1 MLCTRVRYT
10 IRVKHADFEWTVYRR
25 YKHFRQLHESL
36 ALFRAKYKLPLPGRD
51 RNQRRATIMKDL
63 QGMKQHLKE
72 QKQNSSGVKGAKAGR
87 LPLRPEPLVSEEDI
101 PQRMKQLQ
109 EYLQSLLTCKSYRN
123 HPETL
128 KFFEVSNMSFVH
140 KLGAKSKEGLIEKC
154 SGGRRINIQCCG
166 CLQNLHLAGTW
177 NRRWLVVKDNCV
189 LYIRPEDGLV
199 RDALLMDSAFKVRC
213 GIRETGATHGVLIEN
228 YSRKLLIKC
237 WTSRKAK
244 EWAEELLYVAKT
256 LASDYT
262 NPTRFGSFAPA
273 RENTHARWFVD
284 GNTYFEAVAD
294 ALEKAR
300 EEIYITDWWLSPEI
314 YLKRPIVDGDKWRLD
329 VILKRKAEQ
338 GVKVFVL
345 LYKEIEAALT
355 IKSVYSKQKLM
366 SQCPENIKVMRHP
379 DHIPGKGVLLWAHH
393 EKLVIIDQL
402 IAFAGGLDLCY
413 GRWDDENHRMKDLG
427 SISLKPLP
435 TQADP
440 SSPTESEMLRRP
452 EYSSH
457 TEISMVTSEESVS
470 IPPSSPPLT
479 HGDRG
484 GDDTNISSNN
494 NVNYKTTN
502 NDSQPETDQP
512 NSPALPNSSL
522 ESRHTKVNAGEA
534 EEQQHLQHEESSEPS
549 SLPSQQQPIEANI
562 VISNTADTA
571 SSENANTPK
580 NATPTGSPVPGT
592 RATAA
597 VLSRQV
603 SSPTSSLGSGWGGGG
618 GRGDMVSSSPV
629 MQRGRVGAGGKMLVR
644 QPSSMIDTTGF
655 SDDALE
661 EINKSMHPFK
671 DIHSDSFFNKKI
683 QLEEEEDIEEDN
695 TGVSQNNVNI
705 YLDDTID
712 KEIIC
717 NADADLGPQSSSP
730 SGRRKQSKT
739 VEKSNEESVAVKASK
754 LWARRSRQKSLELK
768 VPRNGGSQMGKK
780 GEIEADRSQDTL
792 NEGGGAEGLN
802 GSGHSPATKKKQD
815 KKAAKNKKQE
825 IMSGEERDT
834 LSAPEGDAKL
844 RANSDSSI
852 KSDVGLLGRASL
864 PATVSGR
871 VYATNSSH
879 LPNYQ
884 STSDSNQ
891 TSPPKTADSS
901 SSRRAF
907 SLANTVSAM
916 NALRKMVGR
925 KDSEGEHGVHE
936 ASDKDEDEDNTARRR
951 WRMIFNVSKFENI
964 VRSPQVPERVDESLF
979 YTSNIKHQGHKGR
992 LAKTLKGGVEKF
1004 TKQGRRGS
1012 GGLLVD
1018 KNGVPIPPGALQHTD
1033 SEEDILE
1040 RGLIGSTKLWIGK
1053 DYVNFIYKDFVN
1065 LEQPFE
1071 DFIDRTKC
1079 PRMPWH
1085 DIGCVLYGK
1094 SARDLARHFIGRW
1107 NFTKQEKCK
1116 DNHDFP
1122 ILVPKSTLKCSIP
1135 MAMKGI
1141 TFEVKA
1147 QVLRSCCGWS
1157 AGIGEAEASIH
1168 EAYIHCIENSREFI
1182 YIENQFFITQ
1192 VGDSSNVHNAV
1203 GNALYKRILRAH
1215 RSGANFKVY
1224 VVMPLLPAFEGEFGT
1239 NTGAALQAVTH
1250 WNYSSIC
1257 RGGSSLMER
1266 LAKEVPDPNNYIVFC
1281 GLRTW
1286 DKLDDKLMTE
1296 LVYVHSKLMIVDD
1309 DTVIIGSANINDRSL
1324 LGQRDSEIAVMFED
1338 THKVDVKVGDKQYQ
1352 AGKFASSLRWTIFR
1366 EHLGILNDPDFVDLT
1381 DVHLDSFYKDVWIK
1395 QAAINTTCYDK
1406 VFKCLPTDNV
1416 QNYAQLRQYQSTPP
1430 LAQTNPDAAMTWLQ
1444 KVKGYLV
1451 LTPLQFLREENLTP
1465 KVGQKEALL
1474 PTYLWT

>member
-1 MLCTRVRYT
+1 MIQIVKLENILSFRGPTCFMYQ
-10 IRVKHADFEWTVYRR
+10 IRIKHGEFAWTVYKR

-36 ALFRAKYKLPLPGRD
+36 ALFRARYKLPLPNRD
-51 RNQRRATIMKDL
+51 FNQRRATIMKDL
-63 QGMKQHLKE
+63 RGMKQHLKE
-72 QKQNSSGVKGAKAGR
+72 AKTGR
-87 LPLRPEPLVSEEDI
+87 LPMRPEPLVSEEDI
-101 PQRMKQLQ
+101 PERMKQLQ

-123 HPETL
+123 HSETL

-140 KLGAKSKEGLIEKC
+140 KLGVKSKEGLIEKC

-177 NRRWLVVKDNCV
+177 NKRWLVVKDSCI
-189 LYIRPEDGLV
+189 LYIRPEDGHV
-199 RDALLMDSAFKVRC
+199 RDTLLMDSAFKVRC
-213 GIRETGATHGVLIEN
+213 GIRETGAKHGVLIEN

-244 EWAEELLYVAKT
+244 EWAEELVYVAKT

-273 RENTHARWFVD
+273 RENAYARWFVD

-294 ALEKAR
+294 ALEKAK

-366 SQCPENIKVMRHP
+366 AHSPENIKVLRHP
-379 DHIPGKGVLLWAHH
+379 DHMPGKGVLLWAHH
-393 EKLVIIDQL
+393 EKLVIIDQM

-413 GRWDDENHRMKDLG
+413 GRWDDENHRMTDLG
-427 SISLKPLP
+427 SISLKPP
-435 TQADP
+435 APHVP
-440 SSPTESEMLRRP
+440 SSPTESDMLRRP

-457 TEISMVTSEESVS
+457 TEISMVTSDENVSVS
-470 IPPSSPPLT
+470 PSSPSLT
-479 HGDRG
+479 HGDSYHQG
-484 GDDTNISSNN
+484 
-494 NVNYKTTN
+494 
-502 NDSQPETDQP
+502 
-512 NSPALPNSSL
+512 
-522 ESRHTKVNAGEA
+522 
-534 EEQQHLQHEESSEPS
+534 S
-549 SLPSQQQPIEANI
+549 SLPKNSPLPNENMTNVQNREMHDHDYANESGSEHKEQGHQADNRETVEEKKERQLQFQRQESLNHSSPVSQQPIEANI
-562 VISNTADTA
+562 VI
-571 SSENANTPK
+571 K
-580 NATPTGSPVPGT
+580 NSHEDSIEKTL
-592 RATAA
+592 R
-597 VLSRQV
+597 
-603 SSPTSSLGSGWGGGG
+603 SSPEFSQRAQRGLTRQISSPLSSLSSGLEGQ
-618 GRGDMVSSSPV
+618 GDFPSSSPV
-629 MQRGRVGAGGKMLVR
+629 MSKSRVGAGGRVLVR
-644 QPSSMIDTTGF
+644 QASSMIDTTGF
-655 SDDALE
+655 SEDALL

-671 DIHSDSFFNKKI
+671 DIQGTTNFNNKNCI
-683 QLEEEEDIEEDN
+683 EEESDIDVDRPEI
-695 TGVSQNNVNI
+695 SHNNVSI

-717 NADADLGPQSSSP
+717 MAEDSSSP
-730 SGRRKQSKT
+730 GQANFTSPENKGGKEKKAENDAVAAKVSRLWAKRSKEKNPELKMSKT
-739 VEKSNEESVAVKASK
+739 NGDSQTVASDDV
-754 LWARRSRQKSLELK
+754 
-768 VPRNGGSQMGKK
+768 
-780 GEIEADRSQDTL
+780 
-792 NEGGGAEGLN
+792 N
-802 GSGHSPATKKKQD
+802 GSSSNIVPNGKRKETKKKKEE
-815 KKAAKNKKQE
+815 KKVTKAKKEEMGDGGDGGEVSAVSSTLAAP
-825 IMSGEERDT
+825 MPDT
-834 LSAPEGDAKL
+834 GAGDMDVKL
-844 RANSDSSI
+844 RANS
-852 KSDVGLLGRASL
+852 
-864 PATVSGR
+864 
-871 VYATNSSH
+871 NSSSASKTSEVVFLDKPVLSPIEAGRRH
-879 LPNYQ
+879 TTPNYQ
-884 STSDSNQ
+884 STHITGQNQQTPASKTSNH
-891 TSPPKTADSS
+891 
-901 SSRRAF
+901 RAF

-916 NALRKMVGR
+916 NALRKMVGH
-925 KDSEGEHGVHE
+925 KDSGGAEGDHRSHG
-936 ASDKDEDEDNTARRR
+936 SDGDDDGNTARRR

-979 YTSNIKHQGHKGR
+979 YTSNIKHQGHKNR
-992 LAKTLKGGVEKF
+992 LAKTLKGGMGKL
-1004 TKQGRRGS
+1004 TKHGRRDS
-1012 GGLLVD
+1012 GGLIVD
-1018 KNGVPIPPGALQHTD
+1018 KNGLPVAPGVLQHTD

-1040 RGLIGSTKLWIGK
+1040 RGLVGSTKLWIGK
-1053 DYVNFIYKDFVN
+1053 DYVNFIYRDFVN

-1116 DNHDFP
+1116 NNNDFP
-1122 ILVPKSTLKCSIP
+1122 ILVPKSTQKCSIP
-1135 MAMKGI
+1135 HAMKDI

-1147 QVLRSCCGWS
+1147 QVLRSSCGWS
-1157 AGIGEAEASIH
+1157 VGIGEIESSIH
-1168 EAYIHCIENSREFI
+1168 EAYVHCIENSREFI

-1192 VGDSSNVHNAV
+1192 VGNTSNVNNAI

-1257 RGGSSLMER
+1257 RGGSSLMEQ
-1266 LAKEVPDPNNYIVFC
+1266 LAKEVPDPNKYIVFC

-1286 DKLDDKLMTE
+1286 DKLDNKVMTE

-1324 LGQRDSEIAVMFED
+1324 LGPRDSEIAVMFED
-1338 THKVDVKVGDKQYQ
+1338 IHKVDVKVGDKQYQ

-1381 DVHLDSFYKDVWIK
+1381 DVHLDSFYKEVWIK

-1416 QNYAQLRQYQSTPP
+1416 QNFAQLRQYQSTPP
-1430 LAQTNPDAAMTWLQ
+1430 LAQTDQEASMTWLR

-1451 LTPLQFLREENLTP
+1451 LTPLQFLREESLTP